1 MFTPD
6 SIIDSI
12 QSTKKQIVTTFVK
25 DDKFKEELIK
35 LIDAQAA
42 CAKSS
47 YKSSLAIA
55 EAFYKN
61 ANDAIKKAADKG
73 TFAGLTK

>member
-6 SIIDSI
+6 AIIDSI
-12 QSTKKQIVTTFVK
+12 QSTKKQIVTTFVQ
-25 DDKFKEELIK
+25 DATFKEELIK

-61 ANDAIKKAADKG
+61 ANEAMKKAVPAY
-73 TFAGLTK
+73 TK

>member
-61 ANDAIKKAADKG
+61 ASDAVKKAADKG
-73 TFAGLTK
+73 SFAGFTK